1 MGQGFNISVDNNK
14 LRNLIKELKN
24 RVDEKAVMIDAE
36 ILGSVT
42 DMQFTAKQLAPA
54 SNDTVNSTGGVLLGA
69 IEPLK
74 NGFMDYSLVCQK
86 DYAPYMEFGTGN
98 YAASYVKSLEPEW
111 EALAATFFVSGKGRI
126 PARPFMVPAI
136 RKHTPEIIQK
146 IKDILND

>member
-14 LRNLIKELKN
+14 LRNLIKDFKD

-36 ILGSVT
+36 ILASVV
-42 DMQFTAKQLAPA
+42 DMEASAKQLAPV
-54 SNDTVNSTGGVLLGA
+54 SNDKVNSTGGLLRAA
-69 IEPLK
+69 ISPVK
-74 NGFMDYSLVCQK
+74 NGFLDYSLVCQK

-111 EALAATFFVSGKGRI
+111 EALAATYFVSGKGRI

>member
-54 SNDTVNSTGGVLLGA
+54 SNDTVNSTGGVLRGA

-111 EALAATFFVSGKGRI
+111 EALAATYFVSGKGRI
-126 PARPFMVPAI
+126 LPRPFMVPAI